1 MKSLRFLKSKV
12 GQGLAVVAATGL
24 SVAAHADIAADIAAA
39 STAANTNVDL
49 AITAIVGIAALVMG
63 LGIILSLMKRG

>member
-1 MKSLRFLKSKV
+1 MKSLRFLKSKA
-12 GQGLAVVAATGL
+12 GQGLAVVT
-24 SVAAHADIAADIAAA
+24 SVAVSGLAHADIAADIAAA